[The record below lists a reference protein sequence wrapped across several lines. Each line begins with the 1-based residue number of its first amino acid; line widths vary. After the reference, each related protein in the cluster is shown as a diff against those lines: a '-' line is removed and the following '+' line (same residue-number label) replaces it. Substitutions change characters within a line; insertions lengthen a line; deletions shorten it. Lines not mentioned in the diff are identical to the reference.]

1 MYPNERTKM
10 RTPNVEISSDRSSD
24 TVRKSTVDTVTLGP
38 VTEFLG
44 IGILLA
50 LLLFS

>member
-1 MYPNERTKM
+1 M
-10 RTPNVEISSDRSSD
+10 RTPNAESSSDRSSD
-24 TVRKSTVDTVTLGP
+24 TTRKTTVDTVALGP

-50 LLLFS
+50 LLLLS